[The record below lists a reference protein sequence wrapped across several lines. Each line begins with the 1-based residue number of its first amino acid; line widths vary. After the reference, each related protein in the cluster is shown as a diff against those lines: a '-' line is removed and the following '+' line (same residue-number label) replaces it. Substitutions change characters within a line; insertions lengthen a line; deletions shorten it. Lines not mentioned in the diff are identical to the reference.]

1 MPEHHGDLFSVVV
14 MAFRRKRQY
23 EETEEPRNT
32 RCRSPCSRPCT
43 RRHFLAALACKTEE
57 RVIST
62 LWYSANCDRKLHPDV
77 APRCTYVVTTNKSF
91 WGYGILIRVFA
102 FYVSRGHGSEIIK
115 LLAVRH
121 GQLRHA

>member
-23 EETEEPRNT
+23 EETEEPWNT

-57 RVIST
+57 ESPVHYGVRLIAIVSST
-62 LWYSANCDRKLHPDV
+62 LTLLRV
-77 APRCTYVVTTNKSF
+77 APM
-91 WGYGILIRVFA
+91 
-102 FYVSRGHGSEIIK
+102 
-115 LLAVRH
+115 
-121 GQLRHA
+121 